1 MAFPQPGDTSSRC
14 WLIPEAHGLA
24 RIARMSVDQRC
35 RRSSIGQRILNTL
48 LDHARCQGYRRI
60 VLETTD
66 TWDDAIA
73 LYLRCGFHIT
83 GRCDG
88 DVHFAL
94 DL

>member
-1 MAFPQPGDTSSRC
+1 MAFPQPCDTSSRC
-14 WLIPEAHGLA
+14 SLIPEAPGVA
-24 RIARMSVDQRC
+24 RIARMSVDWECQH
-35 RRSSIGQRILNTL
+35 SGIGRRILKTL
-48 LDHARCQGYRRI
+48 LDHAPCQGYRRI

-66 TWDDAIA
+66 AWDDAIA
-73 LYLRCGFHIT
+73 FYLPCGFHIT